1 VSVFK
6 SERLIPVT
14 APDLGPVAQELAEHF
29 RQRSYEVECLQV
41 AEGAWEVGIT
51 RGGLFKAA
59 VGLKSALKIQIEK
72 QPFGTVVRAGTGIFG
87 KQAVPTAI
95 TMLVAWPVLLTQAW
109 GLVQQ
114 SGLDGEAIRVVE
126 LSLTRGERAG
136 VSRDAGSAAGAVSAE
151 SSDAG
156 GRPAPAGPP
165 SAAAFCTACGTVQD
179 AAARFCAS
187 CGQARVG

>member
-1 VSVFK
+1 MSMFK

-14 APDLGPVAQELAEHF
+14 APDLGPVAAELAEHF

-41 AEGAWEVGIT
+41 ADGAWQVGIT
-51 RGGLFKAA
+51 RGGMFKAA
-59 VGLKSALKIQIEK
+59 VGLKSALKIEIER
-72 QPFGTVVRAGTGIFG
+72 QPFGTMVRAGTGIFG

-114 SGLDGEAIRVVE
+114 AGLDGEAIRVVE

-136 VSRDAGSAAGAVSAE
+136 ATPDAAPAAGAGATEPDGHDSRA
-151 SSDAG
+151 AT
-156 GRPAPAGPP
+156 AGPASP
-165 SAAAFCTACGTVQD
+165 AAFCTGCGSTLD
-179 AAARFCAS
+179 ADARFCAS
-187 CGQARVG
+187 CGKARGD